1 MAHDAHA
8 ASHGK
13 SLPASLGAPAFVD
26 SWRNRALLTGVVFL
40 GVAVVLALLG
50 QGQDQLGW
58 DHFLRAW
65 VLGLMLTFGFAVGG
79 LALLMVQYCSGG
91 KWGLLLRRPLEAMSR
106 TLLLV
111 VVYWLVPVVFM
122 KKLYLWARFSTAD
135 ATASALT
142 NHLITEA
149 QAHCLNSKRPMLNP
163 AMYIWAGFVCF
174 AIWAFYTWRLNAM
187 SAQRDADGP
196 ERTPYW
202 IKKFENLSGPGIVVY
217 SLTMTAMAIYW
228 VMSMDVTWF
237 STVYGLLF
245 LVEQGFQVLA
255 FSIIV
260 TIALSKAEPIRTVLR
275 QTEQHDL
282 GKLAFAFVMLNI
294 YLNFGQFLIIWSGNL
309 PNEISWYLDR
319 IRGHWGIIIT
329 LDFIFHWLIPFTMLL
344 SRDIKRNKKRLT
356 RVCQFMIFAA
366 AFNQFWLIEP
376 NFPDAARHLHFSW
389 GILEYAAVPTAMVAF
404 WVAFFCTRLKGR
416 ALVQVND
423 PHMAEI
429 LEPEHAHA

>member
-1 MAHDAHA
+1 MAHDSHA

-13 SLPASLGAPAFVD
+13 SLPAELGAPAFVD
-26 SWRNRALLTGVVFL
+26 GWRNRALLIGVIFS
-40 GVAVVLALLG
+40 GVAVILALMG
-50 QGQDQLGW
+50 QSLDPEHLGW

-65 VLGLMLTFGFAVGG
+65 LLGLMVTFGFAVGG
-79 LALLMVQYCSGG
+79 QALLMVQYCSGG
-91 KWGLLLRRPLEAMSR
+91 KWGLLLRRPLEAMSG

-111 VVYWLVPVVFM
+111 VVYWVVPVVFM
-122 KKLYLWARFSTAD
+122 RRLYLWARFSNAQ
-135 ATASALT
+135 AAFQAG
-142 NHLITEA
+142 LITQE
-149 QAHCLNSKRPMLNP
+149 QAHCIEFKRAMLNP
-163 AMYIWAGFVCF
+163 ANYIWAGLVCF
-174 AIWAFYTWRLNAM
+174 AIWAFFAWRLNGL
-187 SAQRDADGP
+187 SVRRDTEGP

-217 SLTMTAMAIYW
+217 AVTMTAVSIYW

-237 STVYGLLF
+237 STVYGLLY
-245 LVEQGFQVLA
+245 LVDQGFQVLA
-255 FSIIV
+255 FAIIV
-260 TIALSKAEPIRTVLR
+260 AIALSKAEPYKTILR

-309 PNEISWYLDR
+309 PNEINWYLDR
-319 IRGHWGIIIT
+319 IRGHWGVIIT
-329 LDFIFHWLIPFTMLL
+329 LDFIFHWLIPFSMLL

-356 RVCQFMIFAA
+356 RVCQFMIFAV

-376 NFPDAARHLHFSW
+376 NFKDAARNLHFSW
-389 GILEYAAVPTAMVAF
+389 GILEYAAVPVAMVAF

-416 ALVQVND
+416 PLVQVND
-423 PHMAEI
+423 PHLKEI